1 MLVDDN
7 LLKGLKI
14 AVLMGG
20 KSNEREI
27 SLKSGKAV
35 YQSLK
40 DAGFVAVPID
50 IIEEDAGAI
59 VADIK
64 GLGADIAFI
73 AMHGRFGEDGTL
85 QEILESA
92 AIPYTG
98 CGPRASRLA
107 MDKVASREVFL
118 EHGISVPRSR
128 VFEDE
133 LLSKINLDDLADLGF
148 PLVVKPAA
156 AGSSI
161 GVSIVNNQGDLIQAL
176 ESAFSHDKRII
187 IEEYLEGRELTVGIL
202 EEEPLP
208 VIEIIPK
215 IKFFNYQAKYTLG
228 MTDYIVPAKIAG
240 ELSKKVQQVALS
252 AYKSLGCQ
260 AFSRVDM
267 ILKNNLMPYVL
278 EINTIPGLTKMSLL
292 PKAAGVAN
300 ISFLELCL
308 RLISLAVSPKFIR
321 EDEKQKINF

>member
-1 MLVDDN
+1 MLVN
-7 LLKGLKI
+7 NNFLKRLKI
-14 AVLMGG
+14 VVLMGG

-40 DAGFVAVPID
+40 DAGFDAVPID

-64 GLGADIAFI
+64 GLDADIAFI

-202 EEEPLP
+202 DDEPLP
-208 VIEIIPK
+208 VIEIVPK
-215 IKFFNYQAKYTLG
+215 ERVYDYKAKYTAPDTKYL
-228 MTDYIVPAKIAG
+228 VPAPIDDR
-240 ELSKKVQQVALS
+240 LSERAKRLGKLAHT
-252 AYKSLGCQ
+252 SLGCRS
-260 AFSRVDM
+260 FSRADM
-267 ILKNNLMPYVL
+267 MMDGRGNIFVL
-278 EINTIPGLTKMSLL
+278 EVNTIPGMTERSLL
-292 PKAAGVAN
+292 PKAAEACGLG
-300 ISFLELCL
+300 FDRLCVK
-308 RLISLAVSPKFIR
+308 LIEYALTAKGIT
-321 EDEKQKINF
+321 K